1 MFEASSSI
9 QYVLSLASVLHSI
22 QQMHDSSFMCQSLQ
36 IKHDVLF
43 CLLFLIATADFST
56 VSGWVRNKMSNGH
69 FVWQHEYGCHPLC
82 LSICLPVSIDMISV
96 ILFYQLKALP
106 CKISFLPSIIYHGGT

>member
-22 QQMHDSSFMCQSLQ
+22 QQMQDSSFMCQLLQ

-43 CLLFLIATADFST
+43 WLLFLIATADFST
-56 VSGWVRNKMSNGH
+56 VSGWV
-69 FVWQHEYGCHPLC
+69 
-82 LSICLPVSIDMISV
+82 
-96 ILFYQLKALP
+96 
-106 CKISFLPSIIYHGGT
+106 

>member
-22 QQMHDSSFMCQSLQ
+22 QQMQDSSFMCQSLQ

-43 CLLFLIATADFST
+43 SYCFWLLQLIFPL
-56 VSGWVRNKMSNGH
+56 WVGGFETKCQMDTLCGNMSMD
-69 FVWQHEYGCHPLC
+69 VTPCVY
-82 LSICLPVSIDMISV
+82 LPV
-96 ILFYQLKALP
+96 
-106 CKISFLPSIIYHGGT
+106 

>member
-9 QYVLSLASVLHSI
+9 QYVLSLASVLHTI
-22 QQMHDSSFMCQSLQ
+22 QQMQDYVSMCQCVMCQSLQ

-56 VSGWVRNKMSNGH
+56 VSGWV
-69 FVWQHEYGCHPLC
+69 
-82 LSICLPVSIDMISV
+82 
-96 ILFYQLKALP
+96 
-106 CKISFLPSIIYHGGT
+106 

>member
-22 QQMHDSSFMCQSLQ
+22 QDSSFMCQSLQ

-56 VSGWVRNKMSNGH
+56 EWKQNVKWT
-69 FVWQHEYGCHPLC
+69 LC
-82 LSICLPVSIDMISV
+82 V
-96 ILFYQLKALP
+96 A
-106 CKISFLPSIIYHGGT
+106 T

>member
-1 MFEASSSI
+1 
-9 QYVLSLASVLHSI
+9 
-22 QQMHDSSFMCQSLQ
+22 
-36 IKHDVLF
+36 
-43 CLLFLIATADFST
+43 
-56 VSGWVRNKMSNGH
+56 MSNGH

-106 CKISFLPSIIYHGGT
+106 CKISFLPSITYHGGYITFCSNEPHFGH